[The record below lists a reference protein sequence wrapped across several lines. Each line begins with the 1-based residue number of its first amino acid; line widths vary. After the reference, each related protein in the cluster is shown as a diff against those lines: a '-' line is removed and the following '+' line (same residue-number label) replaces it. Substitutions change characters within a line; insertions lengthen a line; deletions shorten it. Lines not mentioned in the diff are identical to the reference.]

1 MPALTA
7 ISFRFL
13 IAGTILLIFLAVKNG
28 LSEIKLNNAELKT
41 TIFLG
46 IFMSGA
52 GMGTSALST
61 KVVPIGVASLVV
73 ASMPMWVAFFR
84 FLEKDHPSK
93 ATLFGLVFGFL
104 GIALVMLP
112 GKTNPRPGAT
122 GESVLFWCLV
132 VMLGTISWAFASH
145 RSTRMVTPKNPFVSS
160 AYQSLF
166 GGVGLFIG
174 GQLTGEKVSDFI
186 DGTPTSYLAWTYLI
200 FIGSL
205 VGFSTYVWLL
215 NHTPI
220 SLVSTYTFMNP
231 IVAILLGKFIF
242 GDKTDTVVIIGG
254 SIVLIAVMILI
265 ASESKKV
272 KFTEAEHL

>member
-1 MPALTA
+1 MT
-7 ISFRFL
+7 
-13 IAGTILLIFLAVKNG
+13 FLAIKNG
-28 LSEIKLNNAELKT
+28 VDEIKLTKSQLGT
-41 TIFLG
+41 TAFLG

-93 ATLFGLVFGFL
+93 ATLFGLVFGFI

-112 GKTNPRPGAT
+112 GKTSPRPGA
-122 GESVLFWCLV
+122 GDQSVLFWCAV

-145 RSTRMVTPKNPFVSS
+145 RSTKMDAPKNPFVSS
-160 AYQSLF
+160 AYQALF
-166 GGVGLFIG
+166 GGVGLFIV
-174 GQLTGEKVSDFI
+174 GQLTGEKVSDFV
-186 DGTPTSYLAWTYLI
+186 DGTATSYIAWSYLVI
-200 FIGSL
+200 FGSL

-215 NHTPI
+215 KNAPI

-254 SIVLIAVMILI
+254 SIVLVAVMILI
-265 ASESKKV
+265 AAESKKV